1 MMFSMQRDNSFTCL
15 NSLIIDIPKH
25 FGNNQSIHKQD
36 HGKES
41 YSD

>member
-1 MMFSMQRDNSFTCL
+1 MQRDNSVTCL
-15 NSLIIDIPKH
+15 NHLIIYTPRH